1 MEGSSRAILCSEVS
15 MGEQEEMPT
24 PEAAPIISVDIRAED
39 APVVGAR
46 MSVDYVAQ
54 GDDGGIDLTWLAPD
68 PAGTWVV
75 SYVSRP
81 DEQGRVMIFLEN
93 PARPDSPE

>member
-1 MEGSSRAILCSEVS
+1 
-15 MGEQEEMPT
+15 MGERERERMPT
-24 PEAAPIISVDIRAED
+24 PEDAPIISVDIGAED

-54 GDDGGIDLTWLAPD
+54 DGDRGIDVTWLAPD

-75 SYVSRP
+75 TYVSRP
-81 DEQGRVMIFLEN
+81 DERGRVMIFLEN
-93 PARPDSPE
+93 PARPDGPE

>member
-1 MEGSSRAILCSEVS
+1 
-15 MGEQEEMPT
+15 MGERERERVPT
-24 PEAAPIISVDIRAED
+24 PEDAPIISVDIGAED

-54 GDDGGIDLTWLAPD
+54 DGDRGIDVTWLAPD

-75 SYVSRP
+75 TYVSRP

-93 PARPDSPE
+93 PARPDGPK

>member
-1 MEGSSRAILCSEVS
+1 MCSEAGR
-15 MGEQEEMPT
+15 GEQERMPT
-24 PEAAPIISVDIRAED
+24 PEDAPIISVDIRAED

-46 MSVDYVAQ
+46 MSVDYVAHD
-54 GDDGGIDLTWLAPD
+54 GDPGIEVTWLMPD

-81 DEQGRVMIFLEN
+81 DEQGRVMVFLEN
-93 PARPDSPE
+93 PARSDGPD

>member
-1 MEGSSRAILCSEVS
+1 ML
-15 MGEQEEMPT
+15 
-24 PEAAPIISVDIRAED
+24 DIRAKD
-39 APVVGAR
+39 APAVGAR

-54 GDDGGIDLTWLAPD
+54 DGDHGIDVTWLAPD

-81 DEQGRVMIFLEN
+81 DEQGRVMVFLET
-93 PARPDSPE
+93 PARTDSPD